1 MRSFRGPC
9 KKLRFE
15 ICEYNFIDRFKLK
28 ITQRTYF
35 IRPKSCLQNRL
46 QNLCS
51 SCLQCKACCKQY
63 TVGTEDFWPSTT
75 TTDVPT
81 ESFWKT
87 KKLNKSYFALF
98 LQKQIIMVRMID
110 KVRLIDQ
117 ADNLEEP
124 RRKKS
129 FWKQELGTF
138 QPNRL
143 NGLEV
148 AFLQCSKQIFSFF
161 KR

>member
-1 MRSFRGPC
+1 
-9 KKLRFE
+9 
-15 ICEYNFIDRFKLK
+15 
-28 ITQRTYF
+28 
-35 IRPKSCLQNRL
+35 
-46 QNLCS
+46 
-51 SCLQCKACCKQY
+51 
-63 TVGTEDFWPSTT
+63 
-75 TTDVPT
+75 
-81 ESFWKT
+81 
-87 KKLNKSYFALF
+87 
-98 LQKQIIMVRMID
+98 MID

>member
-1 MRSFRGPC
+1 
-9 KKLRFE
+9 
-15 ICEYNFIDRFKLK
+15 
-28 ITQRTYF
+28 
-35 IRPKSCLQNRL
+35 
-46 QNLCS
+46 
-51 SCLQCKACCKQY
+51 
-63 TVGTEDFWPSTT
+63 
-75 TTDVPT
+75 
-81 ESFWKT
+81 
-87 KKLNKSYFALF
+87 
-98 LQKQIIMVRMID
+98 MVRMID

-148 AFLQCSKQIFSFF
+148 AFLQFSKQIFSFF